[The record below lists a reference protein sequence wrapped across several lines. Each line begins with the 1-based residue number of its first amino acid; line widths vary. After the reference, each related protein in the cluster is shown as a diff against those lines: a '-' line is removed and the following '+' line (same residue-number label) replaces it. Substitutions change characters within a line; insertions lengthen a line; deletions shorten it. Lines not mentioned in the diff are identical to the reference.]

1 MLNGSIIGAN
11 SASQLNQDLCNVY
24 LCFPFRIIAMAGDMS
39 NLGNR
44 LKQMADEE
52 IARITSNICTE
63 MGEKIAQLMQELETV
78 RETMAKSHREN
89 DVLRQEN
96 VLLQLELQGKEQV
109 ITVMQ
114 AERERG
120 GRWDWVFDEQLE
132 TSSRQAPAANNPP
145 RQERE

>member
-1 MLNGSIIGAN
+1 
-11 SASQLNQDLCNVY
+11 
-24 LCFPFRIIAMAGDMS
+24 MAGDMS

-52 IARITSNICTE
+52 IARITSNICAE

-109 ITVMQ
+109 IAVMQ

-120 GRWDWVFDEQLE
+120 GRWDWVFDEQLG
-132 TSSRQAPAANNPP
+132 TSSRETPGADNPP